1 MVKKSPSK
9 EFLAKYRWFTKVMD
23 VILRRLALHWYRR
36 TRRNAI
42 IRFSF
47 ATMTWHASCASGGT
61 ATWILG
67 KSKLERTYVSDQSK
81 VGAKSA
87 RKNGWNEEVSVERRI
102 CRLPVCFLD
111 NYETAEVALSRSSNR
126 AQLRFSQK
134 SRLWLLVPSST
145 SLRPMYTAAKYVIAA
160 CEIKQAG
167 IWRNGVMMLGN
178 LVIVTLMASCTRK
191 RDIIAETG

>member
-47 ATMTWHASCASGGT
+47 ATMTWHASCASGGDGYVDT
-61 ATWILG
+61 R
-67 KSKLERTYVSDQSK
+67 KKYRKLERTYVSDQSK

-102 CRLPVCFLD
+102 CRLPVCFPD

-134 SRLWLLVPSST
+134 SRLWLLVLSST

-160 CEIKQAG
+160 CEIKRGGHLA
-167 IWRNGVMMLGN
+167 
-178 LVIVTLMASCTRK
+178 
-191 RDIIAETG
+191 